1 MKIFLSLLFFLSI
14 NSCFT
19 ETKSS
24 KEIQKNI
31 SLNNQ
36 ASKEFKKAYFAS
48 GCFWCVESI
57 YESVLGVEEVY
68 SGYAGGETENPSY
81 EKILTGKTGH
91 AEAVEVIYNPK
102 IISFE
107 NLVQI
112 FFGTH
117 DPTTLNRQGPDK
129 GSQYRSIAFYQNEN
143 EKKIIESYIDYL
155 IRNKSFKNKIVTE
168 VKAIKKFF
176 RAEEYHQNFENKN
189 PYNPYIINVSIPRLK
204 KFQKKYSEFLKKDN
218 KH

>member
-1 MKIFLSLLFFLSI
+1 MKIFLSLLSFLSI

-19 ETKSS
+19 ETKSA

-36 ASKEFKKAYFAS
+36 TSKEFKKAYFAS

-168 VKAIKKFF
+168 VKALKKFF

-204 KFQKKYSEFLKKDN
+204 KFKKKYSEFLKKDN

>member
-1 MKIFLSLLFFLSI
+1 MKIILSLLSFLSI

-31 SLNNQ
+31 SLNDQ
-36 ASKEFKKAYFAS
+36 TSKEFKKAYFAS

-81 EKILTGKTGH
+81 EKILSGKTGH

-176 RAEEYHQNFENKN
+176 RAEEYHQDFENKN

-204 KFQKKYSEFLKKDN
+204 KFQKKYSEFLKTDN

>member
-36 ASKEFKKAYFAS
+36 TSKEFKKAYFAS

>member
-1 MKIFLSLLFFLSI
+1 MKIILSLLSFLSI

-19 ETKSS
+19 ETKNS

-36 ASKEFKKAYFAS
+36 TSKEFKKAYFAS

>member
-1 MKIFLSLLFFLSI
+1 MKIFLSLLSFLSI

-19 ETKSS
+19 ETKSP

-36 ASKEFKKAYFAS
+36 TSKEFKKAYFAS

-143 EKKIIESYIDYL
+143 EKKIIESYIEYL

-168 VKAIKKFF
+168 VKALKKFF
-176 RAEEYHQNFENKN
+176 RAEEYHQDFENKN

-204 KFQKKYSEFLKKDN
+204 KFQKKYSEFLKTDN

>member
-1 MKIFLSLLFFLSI
+1 MKIILSLLSFLSI

-31 SLNNQ
+31 SLNDQ
-36 ASKEFKKAYFAS
+36 TSKEFKKAYFAS

-155 IRNKSFKNKIVTE
+155 IRNKSFKNEIVTE
-168 VKAIKKFF
+168 VKALKKFF

>member
-36 ASKEFKKAYFAS
+36 TSKEFKKAYFAS

-81 EKILTGKTGH
+81 EKILSGKTGH

-168 VKAIKKFF
+168 VKALKKFF
-176 RAEEYHQNFENKN
+176 RAEEYHQDFENKN

-204 KFQKKYSEFLKKDN
+204 KFQKKYSEFLKTDN

>member
-36 ASKEFKKAYFAS
+36 TSKEFKKAYFAS

-168 VKAIKKFF
+168 VKALKKFF

>member
-1 MKIFLSLLFFLSI
+1 MKIILSLLFFLSI

-31 SLNNQ
+31 SLNDQ
-36 ASKEFKKAYFAS
+36 TSKEFKKAYFAS

>member
-1 MKIFLSLLFFLSI
+1 MKIFLSLLSFLSI

-31 SLNNQ
+31 SLNDQ
-36 ASKEFKKAYFAS
+36 TSKEFKKAYFAS

-168 VKAIKKFF
+168 VKALKKFF
-176 RAEEYHQNFENKN
+176 RAEEYHQDFENKN

-204 KFQKKYSEFLKKDN
+204 KFQKKYSEFLKTDN

>member
-1 MKIFLSLLFFLSI
+1 MKIILSLLSFLSI

-31 SLNNQ
+31 SLNDQ
-36 ASKEFKKAYFAS
+36 TSKEFKKAYFAS

-155 IRNKSFKNKIVTE
+155 IRNKSFKNEIVTE
-168 VKAIKKFF
+168 VKALKKFF

-204 KFQKKYSEFLKKDN
+204 KFQKKYSEFLKTDN

>member
-168 VKAIKKFF
+168 VKALKKFF

>member
-1 MKIFLSLLFFLSI
+1 MKIFLSLLSFLSI

-19 ETKSS
+19 ETKSP

-36 ASKEFKKAYFAS
+36 TSKEFKKAYFAS

-168 VKAIKKFF
+168 VKALKKFF

>member
-1 MKIFLSLLFFLSI
+1 MKIILSLLSFLSI

-31 SLNNQ
+31 SLNDQ
-36 ASKEFKKAYFAS
+36 TSKEFKKAYFAS

-204 KFQKKYSEFLKKDN
+204 KFQKKYSEFLKTDN

>member
-1 MKIFLSLLFFLSI
+1 MKIILSLLSFLSI

-31 SLNNQ
+31 SLNDQ
-36 ASKEFKKAYFAS
+36 TSKEFKKAYFAS

-176 RAEEYHQNFENKN
+176 RAEEYHQDFENKN

-204 KFQKKYSEFLKKDN
+204 KFQKKYSEFLKTDN

>member
-1 MKIFLSLLFFLSI
+1 MKIFLSLLSFLSI

-31 SLNNQ
+31 SLNDQ
-36 ASKEFKKAYFAS
+36 TSKEFKKAYFAS

>member
-1 MKIFLSLLFFLSI
+1 MKIILSLLSFLSI

-19 ETKSS
+19 ETKNS

-36 ASKEFKKAYFAS
+36 TSKEFKKAYFAS

-81 EKILTGKTGH
+81 EKILSGKTGH

>member
-1 MKIFLSLLFFLSI
+1 MKIILSLLSFLSI

-31 SLNNQ
+31 SLNDQ
-36 ASKEFKKAYFAS
+36 TSKEFKKAYFAS

-168 VKAIKKFF
+168 VKALKKFF

-204 KFQKKYSEFLKKDN
+204 KFQKKYSEFLKTDN

>member
-1 MKIFLSLLFFLSI
+1 MKIFLSLLSFLSI

-36 ASKEFKKAYFAS
+36 TSKEFKKAYFAS

-81 EKILTGKTGH
+81 EKILSGKTGH

>member
-1 MKIFLSLLFFLSI
+1 MKIFLSLLSFLSI

-36 ASKEFKKAYFAS
+36 TSKEFKKAYFAS

>member
-1 MKIFLSLLFFLSI
+1 MKIFLSLLSFLSI

-31 SLNNQ
+31 SLNDQTSN
-36 ASKEFKKAYFAS
+36 EFKKAYFAS

-91 AEAVEVIYNPK
+91 AEAVEVVYNPK

-168 VKAIKKFF
+168 VKALKKFF
-176 RAEEYHQNFENKN
+176 RAEEYHQDFENKN